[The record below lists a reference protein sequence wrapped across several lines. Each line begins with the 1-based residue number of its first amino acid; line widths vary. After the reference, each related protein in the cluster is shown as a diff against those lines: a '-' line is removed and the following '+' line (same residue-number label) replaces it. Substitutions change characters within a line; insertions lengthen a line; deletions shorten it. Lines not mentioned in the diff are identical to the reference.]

1 MVFLSLTTQDCRV
14 KTSSTVPSSANYLK
28 KPWVVKPTFL
38 EIGISWGRH
47 YNMILDDEEITM
59 IISTY
64 LHSTIIFQVA
74 SKLVSAL

>member
-1 MVFLSLTTQDCRV
+1 LSGEDVLYCTVECQLIK
-14 KTSSTVPSSANYLK
+14 KTLGGE
-28 KPWVVKPTFL
+28 TFL